1 MPDIWID
8 RFKLAT
14 LPTVCTSGMAD
25 CVEVVAGV
33 QDETPT
39 QTPGA
44 LSALFSAT
52 PPLDTTPA
60 YNRFRLRRAEQCV
73 ELLCLRRLHE
83 RAPSVNGDDQ
93 SSLAEDLHGVPDGR
107 VGDAV
112 LLGEAAFAREFRG
125 DLSLRDATCDVV
137 GYLDIRILRPI
148 RINRTRWHRIT
159 IECSLSWV
167 NVS

>member
-1 MPDIWID
+1 M
-8 RFKLAT
+8 
-14 LPTVCTSGMAD
+14 PTVCTSGMAD
-25 CVEVVAGV
+25 CVEVVVAGF
-33 QDETPT
+33 QDETPA

-44 LSALFSAT
+44 LSAFFSDT

-60 YNRFRLRRAEQCV
+60 YNQFRLPRAERCV
-73 ELLCLRRLHE
+73 ELLCLCRLHE
-83 RAPSVNGDDQ
+83 RAPPVNGDDQ
-93 SSLAEDLHGVPDGR
+93 ASLAQDLHGVPDCR

-112 LLGEAAFAREFRG
+112 LLGKTTFAREFRG
-125 DLSLRDATCDVV
+125 DLALRDATCDVV
-137 GYLDIRILRPI
+137 SYLDIRILRPI